1 MSDITL
7 SSAVR
12 SNLLSLQNT
21 ADLMSK
27 TQERLAT
34 GLKVNSA
41 LDNPTNFFTASALN
55 SRASDLGRLLDGVSN
70 ATQTLEAA
78 DNGIEAI
85 TKLVESAQATAR
97 QALQTPGTVETAALV
112 NGSALANDTAATTTG
127 TATITA
133 DSAAVLTGTVAFPG
147 SVTAGDE
154 DAGTTLSGVG
164 DNESFTVTV
173 DDGSGPTA
181 VTFELDT
188 AGDGGSGAGGV
199 TVIDISGAETIADIG
214 TAVQTAVR
222 TATSGTETVGFDGS
236 GNFTITADDN
246 TTTIAVSGTAAGDL
260 FGTTT
265 SADPTNAQIG
275 ALTGS
280 ITVGSETLTFGS
292 GNIETRADLETAL
305 GALTGVTA
313 SVDGSNNVTFQAN
326 NTTDDI
332 VIGGDAGNLTALGL
346 TAGTTTATNA
356 ALAASSDSFTV
367 QFGSAAA
374 STIDLSSINSVEQL
388 TTALSS
394 VAGVTYDATDG
405 RVEVEA
411 SNTDDSIVIAGAGA
425 AAAGLTAGTTAPTS
439 TVNTERGEFVT
450 QYNELM
456 GQIDELA
463 EDSGF
468 NGVNLL
474 DGDDLSVI
482 FNEDGSSTLSIT
494 GVSFDATGLGLSELA
509 STGLDT
515 DASINSTLDTLDTAI
530 SSLRSQASEFGSN
543 LSIVE
548 TRENFTKSMINTLE
562 TGAANLTLADTNEEG
577 ANLLALQTRQQL
589 SSTALSLAS
598 QADQNVLRLF

>member
-1 MSDITL
+1 
-7 SSAVR
+7 
-12 SNLLSLQNT
+12 
-21 ADLMSK
+21 
-27 TQERLAT
+27 
-34 GLKVNSA
+34 
-41 LDNPTNFFTASALN
+41 
-55 SRASDLGRLLDGVSN
+55 
-70 ATQTLEAA
+70 
-78 DNGIEAI
+78 
-85 TKLVESAQATAR
+85 
-97 QALQTPGTVETAALV
+97 
-112 NGSALANDTAATTTG
+112 
-127 TATITA
+127 
-133 DSAAVLTGTVAFPG
+133 
-147 SVTAGDE
+147 
-154 DAGTTLSGVG
+154 
-164 DNESFTVTV
+164 
-173 DDGSGPTA
+173 
-181 VTFELDT
+181 
-188 AGDGGSGAGGV
+188 
-199 TVIDISGAETIADIG
+199 
-214 TAVQTAVR
+214 
-222 TATSGTETVGFDGS
+222 
-236 GNFTITADDN
+236 
-246 TTTIAVSGTAAGDL
+246 
-260 FGTTT
+260 
-265 SADPTNAQIG
+265 
-275 ALTGS
+275 
-280 ITVGSETLTFGS
+280 
-292 GNIETRADLETAL
+292 
-305 GALTGVTA
+305 
-313 SVDGSNNVTFQAN
+313 
-326 NTTDDI
+326 
-332 VIGGDAGNLTALGL
+332 
-346 TAGTTTATNA
+346 
-356 ALAASSDSFTV
+356 
-367 QFGSAAA
+367 
-374 STIDLSSINSVEQL
+374 
-388 TTALSS
+388 
-394 VAGVTYDATDG
+394 VTYDATDG